1 MSSGDRCDKS
11 VSDDVEPSS
20 GQQCP
25 LGYDAGARVAGAT
38 NMAYGDYLALDQ
50 ILEAQRPLSPDHNEM
65 LFIIQ
70 HQTAE
75 LWMKLAI
82 HELSAAVVAI
92 PEGRLSETKKMLARV
107 TRVFEQLLNSWSVLA
122 TLTPTEYAA
131 IREFLGESSGFQ
143 SWQYR
148 QIEFLLGNKNAA
160 MVSAHAGRPQR
171 QQAVIQALESKSI
184 YDEVLA
190 MGSRSGLAVPGEV
203 LQRDWR
209 EPYQAHDGVV
219 EMWNV
224 VYQDPEKHW
233 DMYYLGEKL
242 VDLEDIFRQW
252 RFRHLTTVQR
262 IIGSKIGTGG
272 TSGVGYLRSMLDV
285 VLFPELWTVRS
296 LI

>member
-1 MSSGDRCDKS
+1 MGYHAAA
-11 VSDDVEPSS
+11 DVAA
-20 GQQCP
+20 
-25 LGYDAGARVAGAT
+25 DT

-50 ILEAQRPLSPDHNEM
+50 ILDAQNPLSPDHNEM

-82 HELSAAVVAI
+82 HELTAALTAI
-92 PEGRLSETKKMLARV
+92 PNGRLAEAKKMLARV
-107 TRVFEQLLNSWSVLA
+107 TRVFEQLLNSWSVLT

-131 IREFLGESSGFQ
+131 IRSYLGESSGFQ

-148 QIEFLLGNKNAA
+148 QIEFLLGNKNHA
-160 MVSAHAGRPQR
+160 MVKAHAGRPTR
-171 QQAVIQALESKSI
+171 QQAVIHTLNNKSI

-190 MGSRSGLAVPGEV
+190 VAARNGLPVPPEK
-203 LQRDWR
+203 LDRDWTQ
-209 EPYQAHDGVV
+209 PYKSHDGVI
-219 EMWNV
+219 EMWRQ
-224 VYQDPEKHW
+224 VYSTPEQHW

-262 IIGSKIGTGG
+262 IIGSKTGTGG
-272 TSGVGYLRSMLDV
+272 TNGVGYLRNMLDT

-296 LI
+296 QL

>member
-1 MSSGDRCDKS
+1 MSSGEDYDKS
-11 VSDDVEPSS
+11 AGNGLKASP
-20 GQQCP
+20 GQRCP

-38 NMAYGDYLALDQ
+38 DMAYGDYLALDQ

-107 TRVFEQLLNSWSVLA
+107 TRIFEQLLSSWSVLA

-148 QIEFLLGNKNAA
+148 QIEFLLGNKNEA

-171 QQAVIQALESKSI
+171 QQAVIQALEAKSI

-190 MGSRSGLAVPGEV
+190 MGSHCGLDVPGEV

-209 EPYQAHDGVV
+209 EAYQAHDGVV
-219 EMWNV
+219 QMWSA
-224 VYQDPEKHW
+224 VYQDPDKYW

-262 IIGSKIGTGG
+262 IIGSKTGTGG